1 MTSGVPIQC
10 PQLDICRFIQNFK
23 IFNHNPINAFL
34 FRSPKHS
41 AATVA
46 SGGGSLLRLVN
57 GLFVVGPESAGANP
71 GPVCYRNGGTDL
83 TVTDANLCLGR
94 VLPNYFPSIFGKDK
108 NEKLDKETVCRVF
121 EELAL
126 EINSNNLYYKRKG
139 ELNLFFEKNRS
150 KC

>member
-1 MTSGVPIQC
+1 M
-10 PQLDICRFIQNFK
+10 
-23 IFNHNPINAFL
+23 
-34 FRSPKHS
+34 
-41 AATVA
+41 
-46 SGGGSLLRLVN
+46 
-57 GLFVVGPESAGANP
+57 VGPESAGANP

-94 VLPNYFPSIFGKDK
+94 VLPNYFPAIFGSGK

-139 ELNLFFEKNRS
+139 EWTFFWTLKKS
-150 KC
+150 SLTKS